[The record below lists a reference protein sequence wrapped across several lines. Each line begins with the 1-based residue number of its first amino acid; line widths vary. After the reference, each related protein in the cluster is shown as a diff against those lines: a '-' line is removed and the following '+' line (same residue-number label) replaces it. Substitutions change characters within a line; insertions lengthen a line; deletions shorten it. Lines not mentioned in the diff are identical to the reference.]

1 MDNFDAEVLKV
12 AIKDIFTNKCTFYIS
27 DLKHCFE
34 LVGIDM
40 PSDLRRSLA
49 PLHCIKYAD
58 MPKGMKEEMITR
70 TLQTLQDSGVTR
82 SEVFEAVDRI
92 LENGVVRPERTGLLK
107 LVKGA

>member
-12 AIKDIFTNKCTFYIS
+12 AIKNIFAEK
-27 DLKHCFE
+27 KHFSICELESCFK
-34 LVGIDM
+34 LAGIDM
-40 PSDLRRSLA
+40 PKELQRSLR
-49 PLHCIKYAD
+49 PLHCVDYSD

-70 TLQTLQDSGVTR
+70 TLQAMQDSGVTR